1 VVGRDLGP
9 GATAWRA
16 GATAAGG
23 VCPGSMARG
32 ATIAGVVAGLVPAVL
47 VAAVVLADD
56 AAPRGAQPPTTSLGR
71 EGGFPTRIRSVLA
84 YDRGCGAPPVPE
96 IMVTPG
102 RLLVRLHW
110 VPGDPWVIARDGHEW
125 DALAVVMT
133 RLRADPGL
141 DAFGE
146 VLVYPKAGVPYRDLI
161 RAYEVADHAG
171 FDAPRLLP
179 PWASHL
185 APPVLPRVT
194 LRAGVARVEA
204 GHGASTSAEFATD
217 DAGTAALAAWLAA
230 RSPMP
235 AAPMCPGCPVR
246 LVEVDGDATTR
257 VSDVD
262 RVEKALYEADLAPA
276 SPGSWRD
283 L

>member
-1 VVGRDLGP
+1 
-9 GATAWRA
+9 
-16 GATAAGG
+16 
-23 VCPGSMARG
+23 MARG
-32 ATIAGVVAGLVPAVL
+32 ATIAGVVAGLVPAMV

-96 IMVTPG
+96 IMVTPA
-102 RLLVRLHW
+102 RLLVRLQW
-110 VPGDPWVIARDGHEW
+110 VPGDPWVIARDGREW

-133 RLRADPGL
+133 RLRADPVL
-141 DAFGE
+141 EALGE

-171 FDAPRLLP
+171 FDAPSLLP
-179 PWASHL
+179 PWGSHI

-194 LRAGVARVEA
+194 LRGVEARVEA
-204 GHGASTSAEFATD
+204 GHGSSTSAEFATD
-217 DAGTAALAAWLAA
+217 DAGAAALAAWLAA

-235 AAPMCPGCPVR
+235 AVPMCPGCPVR

-257 VSDVD
+257 ASVVE
-262 RVEKALYEADLAPA
+262 RVEEALYEADLAPTT
-276 SPGSWRD
+276 PDWTRE

>member
-1 VVGRDLGP
+1 
-9 GATAWRA
+9 
-16 GATAAGG
+16 
-23 VCPGSMARG
+23 
-32 ATIAGVVAGLVPAVL
+32 
-47 VAAVVLADD
+47 
-56 AAPRGAQPPTTSLGR
+56 
-71 EGGFPTRIRSVLA
+71 
-84 YDRGCGAPPVPE
+84 
-96 IMVTPG
+96 MVTPG

-185 APPVLPRVT
+185 APPGRARPTSSRCCPLRPRSMA
-194 LRAGVARVEA
+194 LRRWTRRRGAGS
-204 GHGASTSAEFATD
+204 ASSSC
-217 DAGTAALAAWLAA
+217 W
-230 RSPMP
+230 
-235 AAPMCPGCPVR
+235 
-246 LVEVDGDATTR
+246 
-257 VSDVD
+257 
-262 RVEKALYEADLAPA
+262 
-276 SPGSWRD
+276 
-283 L
+283 

>member
-1 VVGRDLGP
+1 MV
-9 GATAWRA
+9 
-16 GATAAGG
+16 
-23 VCPGSMARG
+23 RG

-56 AAPRGAQPPTTSLGR
+56 VTPRGAQAPTTSIGR
-71 EGGFPTRIRSVLA
+71 EGGYPTRTWSVLA

-96 IMVTPG
+96 IMVTPA
-102 RLLVRLHW
+102 RLLVRLQW
-110 VPGDPWVIARDGHEW
+110 EPGDPWVIARDGHEW

-133 RLRADPGL
+133 RLRADPVL
-141 DAFGE
+141 EALGE

-194 LRAGVARVEA
+194 LRGGVARVEA
-204 GHGASTSAEFATD
+204 CHGSSASARFTTDADGAE
-217 DAGTAALAAWLAA
+217 ALAAWLAA
-230 RSPMP
+230 RSPLP

-257 VSDVD
+257 ESALD
-262 RVEKALYEADLAPA
+262 RVEEALYEADLAPT